1 MHLPPA
7 TAPQR
12 RSAAGPRRDR
22 LQELPMKQPHLT
34 RPAGARWLAACALLA
49 ALASPTAH
57 ALILGSCSATANSV
71 AFGTYDLTSPTALQG
86 TSTVTV
92 TCTEVL
98 GSTSVTVYL
107 STGSG
112 TYTTAAQ
119 TTVWGNGTGST
130 TYDTLTIGSGVF
142 LGTSSASGT
151 VYGAVPALQNPAP
164 GSYTDTITVT
174 VNY

>member
-1 MHLPPA
+1 
-7 TAPQR
+7 
-12 RSAAGPRRDR
+12 
-22 LQELPMKQPHLT
+22 MKLPHLT

-112 TYTTAAQ
+112 TYTTRTMLSGANKLDYNLYTNAAE

>member
-1 MHLPPA
+1 MN
-7 TAPQR
+7 Q
-12 RSAAGPRRDR
+12 PR
-22 LQELPMKQPHLT
+22 LT
-34 RPAGARWLAACALLA
+34 RPAGSRRLAACALLA
-49 ALASPTAH
+49 ALASPAAH

-86 TSTVTV
+86 TSTITV
-92 TCTEVL
+92 TCTEVF

-112 TYTTAAQ
+112 TYTTRTMLSGTNKLDYNLYTNAAE

-130 TYDTLTIGSGVF
+130 TYDTLTIGNGTVF
-142 LGTSSASGT
+142 GSASASAT

-164 GSYTDTITVT
+164 ASYTDTITVT

>member
-49 ALASPTAH
+49 ALASPAAH
-57 ALILGSCSATANSV
+57 ALILGSCSATAHSV
-71 AFGTYDLTSPTALQG
+71 
-86 TSTVTV
+86 
-92 TCTEVL
+92 
-98 GSTSVTVYL
+98 
-107 STGSG
+107 GSG
-112 TYTTAAQ
+112 TYTTRTMLSGANKLDYNLYTNAAE

-151 VYGAVPALQNPAP
+151 VYGAV
-164 GSYTDTITVT
+164 
-174 VNY
+174 